1 MSLKDTVAAWDGKS
15 VKAIAEIYNA
25 NKTDLTFGSR
35 LIQSLGDPECER
47 GITWLIKHHLEQ
59 GWLPQSTD
67 ETSAV
72 LNALPHTTH
81 WEARLHVLQCLP
93 YLTIPL
99 DQVKPLQ
106 GHLQNAILDDAKFVR
121 AWAYHGLYVLASQH
135 PDFQEIA
142 GDILKKA
149 RETEAAAS
157 AKVKIRHALKA
168 LGID

>member
-15 VKAIAEIYNA
+15 VDAIAEIYDA
-25 NKTDLTFGSR
+25 NKADLTFGSR
-35 LIQSLGDPECER
+35 LVQSLGDPECER

-59 GWLPQSTD
+59 GWQPRSTD

-72 LNALPHTTH
+72 LNALTHTAH

-93 YLTIPL
+93 YLTIPS
-99 DQVKPLQ
+99 DQIKPLYN
-106 GHLQNAILDDAKFVR
+106 HLENAILDDAKFVR
-121 AWAYHGLYVLASQH
+121 AWAYHGLYVLASQY
-135 PDFQEIA
+135 PDFQA
-142 GDILKKA
+142 PARDILKKA
-149 RETEAAAS
+149 LEAEAAAS